1 MRKFPPRHSG
11 ARFQGF
17 LSMRINRMPLVLAFA
32 LVLTA
37 AGARF
42 AAAQNDPVLARVN
55 GIEIKQSDLTVA
67 EADIG
72 DSLPADTTPEKKRE
86 LLLSYLINVNL
97 LAQAA
102 EQRKLDAA
110 PNFAQRLAF
119 ARKKVLVQSLMENEN
134 KTATS
139 DAAVKKF
146 YDENLKPVPEVHV
159 RHILVETEDQAKGVV
174 KKLKAGED
182 FAKLAKELSK
192 DPGSE
197 GGDLGYITKD
207 QVVPE
212 FGNAAFALD
221 KGKISDP
228 VKTQFGWHVIKVED
242 KRDRKPPALDQI
254 KDRIKAALSQK
265 AGEELMQKIRATAK
279 IENLT
284 EASAAPDAAKKK

>member
-1 MRKFPPRHSG
+1 
-11 ARFQGF
+11 
-17 LSMRINRMPLVLAFA
+17 MRINRMPLVLALA
-32 LVLTA
+32 LVMIA
-37 AGARF
+37 AGARI
-42 AAAQNDPVLARVN
+42 AAAQSDPVLAKVN
-55 GIEIKQSDLTVA
+55 GTEIKQSDLAVA

-72 DSLPADTTPEKKRE
+72 DSLPADTTPDKKRE
-86 LLLSYLINVNL
+86 LLVSYLINVNL

-102 EQRKLDAA
+102 EQRKLDQA
-110 PNFAQRLAF
+110 PDFAQRIAF

-134 KTATS
+134 KAATS
-139 DAAVKKF
+139 DAAIKKF
-146 YDENLKPVPEVHV
+146 YDENLKPQPEVHA
-159 RHILVETEDQAKGVV
+159 RHILVETEDQAKDVV
-174 KKLKAGED
+174 KKLKAGAD
-182 FAKLAKELSK
+182 FAALAKELSK

-242 KRDRKPPALDQI
+242 KRDRKPPALDQV
-254 KDRIKAALSQK
+254 KDRIKAVLAQK
-265 AGEELMQKIRATAK
+265 AGEEMMQKLRASAK

>member
-1 MRKFPPRHSG
+1 
-11 ARFQGF
+11 
-17 LSMRINRMPLVLAFA
+17 MRINRMPLVLAFA
-32 LVLTA
+32 LIVTA

-42 AAAQNDPVLARVN
+42 SAAQTDPVLARVN
-55 GIEIKQSDLTVA
+55 GIEIKQSDLAVA

-72 DSLPADTTPEKKRE
+72 DNLPADTTPEKKRE
-86 LLLSYLINVNL
+86 LLVSYLVNVNL

-102 EQRKLDAA
+102 EQRKLADA
-110 PNFAQRLAF
+110 PDFAQRIAF

-134 KTATS
+134 KAATT
-139 DAAVKKF
+139 DAAVQKF
-146 YDENLKPVPEVHV
+146 YDENLKPVPEVHA
-159 RHILVETEDQAKGVV
+159 RHILVESEDQAKDVV

-182 FAKLAKELSK
+182 FAKLAKDVSK

-242 KRDRKPPALDQI
+242 KRDRKPPALDQV
-254 KDRIKAALSQK
+254 KDRIKAALAQR
-265 AGEELMQKIRATAK
+265 AGEELIQKIRTDAK
-279 IENLT
+279 IENLIET
-284 EASAAPDAAKKK
+284 SAAPDAAKKK

>member
-1 MRKFPPRHSG
+1 
-11 ARFQGF
+11 
-17 LSMRINRMPLVLAFA
+17 MRINRMPLVLAFA
-32 LVLTA
+32 LIMTA

-42 AAAQNDPVLARVN
+42 AAAQTDPVLAKVN
-55 GIEIKQSDLTVA
+55 GIEIKQSDIAVA

-102 EQRKLDAA
+102 EQRKLADA
-110 PNFAQRLAF
+110 PNFAQRIAF

-146 YDENLKPVPEVHV
+146 YDENLKPVPEVHA
-159 RHILVETEDQAKGVV
+159 RHILVESEDQAKDVV

-242 KRDRKPPALDQI
+242 KRDRKPPALDQV
-254 KDRIKAALSQK
+254 KDRIKAALTQK
-265 AGEELMQKIRATAK
+265 AGEELMQKIRADAK

-284 EASAAPDAAKKK
+284 ETSATPDAAKKK

>member
-1 MRKFPPRHSG
+1 MRF
-11 ARFQGF
+11 
-17 LSMRINRMPLVLAFA
+17 NRMPLALALA
-32 LVLTA
+32 LVMTA

-42 AAAQNDPVLARVN
+42 AAAQTDPVLAKVN
-55 GIEIKQSDLTVA
+55 NTEIKQSDLAVA

-86 LLLSYLINVNL
+86 LLVSYLINVNL

-102 EQRKLDAA
+102 EAKKLEQA
-110 PNFAQRLAF
+110 PNFAQRIAF

-134 KTATS
+134 KAATS

-146 YDENLKPVPEVHV
+146 YDENLKPQAEVHA
-159 RHILVETEDQAKGVV
+159 RHILVETEDQAKDVV
-174 KKLKAGED
+174 KKLKAGAD
-182 FAKLAKELSK
+182 FAALAKELSK
-192 DPGSE
+192 DPGSD

-212 FGNAAFALD
+212 FGTAAFALE

-228 VKTQFGWHVIKVED
+228 VKSQFGWHVIKIED
-242 KRDRKPPALDQI
+242 KRDRKPPALDQV
-254 KDRIKAALSQK
+254 KDRIKAALAQK
-265 AGEELMQKIRATAK
+265 AGEDMMVKLRASAK

-284 EASAAPDAAKKK
+284 EAAAPDAAKKK

>member
-1 MRKFPPRHSG
+1 
-11 ARFQGF
+11 
-17 LSMRINRMPLVLAFA
+17 MRINRMPLVLAFA
-32 LVLTA
+32 LIVTT
-37 AGARF
+37 AGAHF
-42 AAAQNDPVLARVN
+42 AAAQTDPVLAKVN
-55 GIEIKQSDLTVA
+55 GIEIKQSDIAVA

-102 EQRKLDAA
+102 EQRKLADA
-110 PNFAQRLAF
+110 PNFAQRIAF

-146 YDENLKPVPEVHV
+146 YDENLKLVPEVHA
-159 RHILVETEDQAKGVV
+159 RHILVENEDQAKDVV

-212 FGNAAFALD
+212 FGNVAFALD

-242 KRDRKPPALDQI
+242 KRDRKPPALDQV

-265 AGEELMQKIRATAK
+265 AGEDLMQKIRADAK

-284 EASAAPDAAKKK
+284 ETSATPDAAKKK

>member
-1 MRKFPPRHSG
+1 
-11 ARFQGF
+11 
-17 LSMRINRMPLVLAFA
+17 MRINRMPLVLAFA
-32 LVLTA
+32 LIVTA

-42 AAAQNDPVLARVN
+42 AAAQTDPVLARVN
-55 GIEIKQSDLTVA
+55 GIEIKQSDLAVA

-72 DSLPADTTPEKKRE
+72 DNLPADTTPEKKRE
-86 LLLSYLINVNL
+86 LLVSYLVNVNL

-102 EQRKLDAA
+102 EQRKLADA
-110 PNFAQRLAF
+110 PDFAQRIAF

-134 KTATS
+134 KAATT
-139 DAAVKKF
+139 DAAVQKF
-146 YDENLKPVPEVHV
+146 YDENLKPVPEVHA
-159 RHILVETEDQAKGVV
+159 RHILVESEDQAKDVV

-182 FAKLAKELSK
+182 FAKLAKDVSK

-242 KRDRKPPALDQI
+242 KRDRKPPALDQV
-254 KDRIKAALSQK
+254 KDRIKAALAQR
-265 AGEELMQKIRATAK
+265 AGEELIQKIRTDAK
-279 IENLT
+279 IENLIET
-284 EASAAPDAAKKK
+284 SAAPDAAKKK